1 VNFSDGTINKELFA
15 ADRVI
20 VAAGSNSSLPVL
32 RCLVPLVQEP
42 GVMVHIRQPE
52 NIAENTT
59 KLKRIFVDTISK
71 SHILRRSDGT
81 LVIGGG
87 QLVVGGTTSQEKAE
101 TKHVEKTNSHELVG
115 RSMLENA
122 ASSILPLQLKSQRKG
137 LNVNNLVRVIRANRP
152 MPSDGLPIVG
162 FVDSTPGLYVAVT
175 HSGITLGPLLGELAA
190 YEIANSL
197 DERDEPF
204 ELDILD
210 KYRPS
215 RFQR

>member
-1 VNFSDGTINKELFA
+1 
-15 ADRVI
+15 
-20 VAAGSNSSLPVL
+20 
-32 RCLVPLVQEP
+32 
-42 GVMVHIRQPE
+42 M
-52 NIAENTT
+52 
-59 KLKRIFVDTISK
+59 
-71 SHILRRSDGT
+71 
-81 LVIGGG
+81 
-87 QLVVGGTTSQEKAE
+87 VVGGTTSQEKAE
-101 TKHVEKTNSHELVG
+101 AKNVEKTNNHELVG